1 MSRRPKVQISV
12 QAQLSTQVVPFL
24 RSKLR
29 RAKQWM
35 RCPLRD
41 LSVILVGDRRMSQ
54 LHKQFMNVSGPTDVL
69 TFPLEHDERGRCV
82 AGEVYVCVPEA
93 RRRAKQFDTR
103 VRNELLLYALHGLL
117 HLCGFDDR
125 TEPQYNRMHRMEDRI
140 LRRLGVGAVFK
151 PKASP

>member
-1 MSRRPKVQISV
+1 LQISV
-12 QAQLSTQVVPFL
+12 HAQRSTQAVGFL

-29 RAKQWM
+29 GASQLL
-35 RCPLRD
+35 RCPLKE
-41 LSVILVGDRRMSQ
+41 LTVILVGDRHMSA
-54 LHKQFMNVSGPTDVL
+54 LHKQFMDISGPTDVL
-69 TFPLEHDERGRCV
+69 TFPLEHDSHGRCV
-82 AGEVYVCVPEA
+82 AGEVYVCVTEA
-93 RRRAKQFDTR
+93 KRRARQIDTS

-125 TEPQYNRMHRMEDRI
+125 TKSQYNRMHRMEDRI